1 VRHAH
6 VATWQAC
13 TPLHLCQGPKFITR
27 VVEYALAA
35 CDSGLILCLC
45 TTCRQTFTLYL
56 FLRTFSRAV
65 TAPCGVTASRR
76 PLFVGVCPG
85 VCSSPVCSKPALCSW
100 PHVKPS
106 LLSLPLRRPVSS
118 TRSDSTSHITGSGL
132 ANDSRSCTFSTRTR
146 PCKGLPSVADIIIAL
161 IPTLAYEHRAA
172 RYPSH
177 IHIGTTGTWSKYPGR
192 PWRESFCRS
201 PNGHHAPCTRD
212 YLRRSS
218 SPIDA
223 DNKMV

>member
-1 VRHAH
+1 VRHSH
-6 VATWQAC
+6 VVTWQAC

-27 VVEYALAA
+27 VVENALAA

-45 TTCRQTFTLYL
+45 TTCRQTDLHSVPVPSNVF
-56 FLRTFSRAV
+56 
-65 TAPCGVTASRR
+65 PCRHGSLRR
-76 PLFVGVCPG
+76 PHFVGVCPG

-177 IHIGTTGTWSKYPGR
+177 IHIDTTGTWAKYPGR

-201 PNGHHAPCTRD
+201 PNGHHAPCTRG